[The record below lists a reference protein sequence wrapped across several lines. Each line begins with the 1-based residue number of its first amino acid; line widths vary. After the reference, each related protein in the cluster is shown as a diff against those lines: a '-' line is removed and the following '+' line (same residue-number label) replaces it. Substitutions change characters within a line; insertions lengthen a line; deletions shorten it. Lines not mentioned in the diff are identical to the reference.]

1 MADQSL
7 VDLAFR
13 TAYVF
18 TTGYLLTIT
27 AIGIYNHLKAKYFA
41 KTQNGED
48 APWNLGYPTFEFLV
62 GRPDGTESQLV
73 HDTIRRYLDQ
83 QPIVATCTITDAT
96 CMYNGKFGAS
106 EPCHRVLLTFNP
118 MRVDPDAAQQ
128 VAQDLATHL
137 AKELKQ
143 FIVLGY
149 EYRTARVFKGI
160 GNIPTH

>member
-1 MADQSL
+1 MSAQSL

-13 TAYVF
+13 AAYVF
-18 TTGYLLTIT
+18 TTGYLLTYT
-27 AIGIYNHLKAKYFA
+27 AIGIYDHLKAKYFA

-48 APWNLGYPTFEFLV
+48 APWNLNYPTFEFLV

-83 QPIVATCTITDAT
+83 QQIPATCTISDAT

-118 MRVDPDAAQQ
+118 MRVDQDAAEL
-128 VAQDLATHL
+128 VAQDLATYL

-143 FIVLGY
+143 FIVPAY

-160 GNIPTH
+160 GNIPS

>member
-18 TTGYLLTIT
+18 TTGYLITNT
-27 AIGIYNHLKAKYFA
+27 AIGIYDHLKAKYFA
-41 KTQNGED
+41 KKED

-62 GRPDGTESQLV
+62 GRPEGSDAQLV
-73 HDTIRRYLDQ
+73 HDTIRRYLDT
-83 QPIVATCTITDAT
+83 QPITATCTITDAT
-96 CMYNGKFGAS
+96 CMYNGKFGTT

-118 MRVDPDAAQQ
+118 MRVDQDVAEQ
-128 VAQDLATHL
+128 VAQDLATYL

-143 FIVLGY
+143 FVVPGY

-160 GNIPTH
+160 GNIPTE